1 MQTMMKGIY
10 GDDLKKSFGPSLTGF
25 FLALKLPLSPRDK
38 AAGLQ
43 SKVPVGT

>member
-1 MQTMMKGIY
+1 MMRDIY

-25 FLALKLPLSPRDK
+25 FLALKLPLSPQDES
-38 AAGLQ
+38 AGLQ